1 MHNDSKFNQYQK
13 NSLGMGAIALFAC
26 SATFPQRYL
35 ANRVPSWKI
44 LHWAN
49 VCLSEHRYFK
59 AEL

>member
-1 MHNDSKFNQYQK
+1 
-13 NSLGMGAIALFAC
+13 MGAIALFAC